1 MDTAEDR
8 TDEMYIIEVEVSPAI
23 MIHYNRIW
31 AFVEK
36 INIKGGRFLITIQNY
51 IKVQSLQEAYE
62 LNQKRGCRILGGMM
76 WMRLSS
82 ANVNT
87 VIDLSGLGLQ
97 AIEETANEFSI
108 GCMCTL
114 RALEMHPG
122 LDEYFDGAVKKSVK
136 SIIGVQ
142 FRNGATVGG
151 SVFGRFGFS
160 DVLTLFL
167 ALDAYVELYRRGMV
181 RLADFMKMERDNDI
195 LVRIV
200 LRKDGRRAAYLAE
213 RNAQTDFPILTC
225 AAAVKEEK
233 AYIAV
238 GARPMKAECIVI
250 DLWEGLDD
258 TSLRKVAAAAADR
271 FTYGSNMRGS
281 SEYRRHL
288 AEIDIYRNLK
298 ALQCGQE
305 RI

>member
-1 MDTAEDR
+1 M
-8 TDEMYIIEVEVSPAI
+8 
-23 MIHYNRIW
+23 
-31 AFVEK
+31 
-36 INIKGGRFLITIQNY
+36 ITIQNY
-51 IKVQSLQEAYE
+51 IKVQNLQEAYE

-97 AIEETANEFSI
+97 SIEETANEFRI

-114 RALEMHPG
+114 RTLETHPG
-122 LDEYFDGAVKKSVK
+122 LEEYFDGAVKKSVK
-136 SIIGVQ
+136 NIVGVQ
-142 FRNGATVGG
+142 FRNSATVGG

-181 RLADFMKMERDNDI
+181 RLADFLKMERDNDV
-195 LVRIV
+195 LVRII
-200 LRKDGRRAAYLAE
+200 LRKDGRRAGYLAQ
-213 RNAQTDFPILTC
+213 RNAQTDFPVLTC
-225 AAAVKEEK
+225 AVAVKEEK
-233 AYIAV
+233 VFIAV
-238 GARPMKAECIVI
+238 GARPMKADLAVM
-250 DLWEGLDD
+250 DLWGGLDD
-258 TSLRKVAAAAADR
+258 ASLRKFAAEAAGR

-288 AEIDIYRNLK
+288 AEVAVYRNLK
-298 ALQCGQE
+298 ALAGGQE